1 MRRARA
7 ASSAGAAS
15 AAATA
20 SAAASAAA
28 PAAADEVLLEL
39 DVVVHHELD
48 GQLHFLSH
56 LLRPAFRPPGAPA
69 AVRLRPERALLEL
82 E

>member
-1 MRRARA
+1 MRRVLA
-7 ASSAGAAS
+7 ASSAGAANL
-15 AAATA
+15 
-20 SAAASAAA
+20 AA
-28 PAAADEVLLEL
+28 PPPVAGSAAADEVLLEL